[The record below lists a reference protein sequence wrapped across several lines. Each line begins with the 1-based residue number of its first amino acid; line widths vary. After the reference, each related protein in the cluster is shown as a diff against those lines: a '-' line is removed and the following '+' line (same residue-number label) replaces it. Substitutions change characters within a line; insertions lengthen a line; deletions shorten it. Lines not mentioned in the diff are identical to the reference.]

1 MEVSM
6 QSKKSDESIADRIGI
21 STNLFLEEENT
32 LSLIRELA
40 NQFNYVEVEL
50 EGKLREQADE
60 ARNMEMADKIR
71 EIGEETG
78 STLNLHAPYIRVDFL
93 LGDRREEARE
103 TILRSAEFAVRAG
116 SRSMTFHPGFRFPR
130 NASLEQRQEAV
141 ALTQELAMDLFHVN
155 KHRGSDMVYCLEN
168 MGNERPFLTFDF
180 DEHEEIFITSP
191 VSLTLDMAHVASY
204 CETQEEA
211 RKAMQKYA
219 RFAGNVHLADMNFPK
234 HLHLPLGAGDFD
246 YHGMVMTL
254 EECGYQGPYIVEE
267 IAGGYPGEQYLK
279 AAKQY
284 QEELRKRAA
293 A

>member
-1 MEVSM
+1 
-6 QSKKSDESIADRIGI
+6 
-21 STNLFLEEENT
+21 
-32 LSLIRELA
+32 
-40 NQFNYVEVEL
+40 
-50 EGKLREQADE
+50 
-60 ARNMEMADKIR
+60 
-71 EIGEETG
+71 
-78 STLNLHAPYIRVDFL
+78 
-93 LGDRREEARE
+93 
-103 TILRSAEFAVRAG
+103 
-116 SRSMTFHPGFRFPR
+116 
-130 NASLEQRQEAV
+130 
-141 ALTQELAMDLFHVN
+141 
-155 KHRGSDMVYCLEN
+155 